1 MKIPTLII
9 GYNRKDLLKRQVDNC
24 IKLERPFFI
33 AIDGPKNEEDRLAHD
48 TQKYIFD
55 LTRNSPHLLIS
66 VLMRKEN
73 LGCRLGVN
81 SAITWAFTMTESLI
95 ILEDDVDVD
104 ERFFSFMDYAI
115 ANYRDDKSIFL
126 VNGWSPLT
134 QFDFSQRT
142 LPGTFRSAFLFA
154 SGWATWSDRWRLI
167 DTELKSYRS
176 NKSISELPTVRER
189 KFGHFL
195 TRIIRFKLDQ
205 CLLGLD
211 TWDYQVLYSM
221 WKEGAYSITPLIRF
235 SGNLGFDSRATHTKS
250 APSNVELNLWS
261 LPGRMPVT
269 QESEIWKYKEL
280 DLNDSIEL
288 DHLIGKK
295 IFNVYSGPSLK
306 KIMMQYLRLLWA
318 RFLV

>member
-1 MKIPTLII
+1 VKIPTLII
-9 GYNRKDLLKRQVDNC
+9 GYNRKDLLERQVNNC

-33 AIDGPKNEEDRLAHD
+33 AIDGPKNGEDRLALD
-48 TQKYIFD
+48 TQKYILD
-55 LTRNSPHLLIS
+55 LTRKSPSLLIS
-66 VLMRKEN
+66 ALIRKEN

-81 SAITWAFTMTESLI
+81 SAITWAFSMAESLI

-115 ANYRDDKSIFL
+115 KNYREDKSIFL

-134 QFDFSQRT
+134 QFDFSERS

-154 SGWATWSDRWRLI
+154 SGWATWSNRWHLI
-167 DTELKSYRS
+167 DTELKSYRP
-176 NKSISELPTVRER
+176 NKNISKLPTVEER

-221 WKEGAYSITPLIRF
+221 WREGAYSITPLIRL

-250 APSNVELNLWS
+250 APSNVELILWS
-261 LPGRMPVT
+261 LPDCLPGT
-269 QESEIWKYKEL
+269 QESEIWRYKEL
-280 DLNDSIEL
+280 DLNDSREL

-295 IFNVYSGPSLK
+295 IFNVYSGSSLK
-306 KIMMQYLRLLWA
+306 KIVMQYLRLLWA